1 MQEKKMRGGVALAAV
16 VIIVCVVF
24 TAANIIVSAAKK
36 KSGKTAENEGVPVVA
51 AVAEEGEITD
61 MISQAGNI
69 QSRSSVDVFAKV
81 SGRTIKEILVETG
94 SHVKK
99 GDVIALLEN
108 ETVIAK
114 LEEAKAELEAAE
126 AGARASEA
134 SLEVLEKDK
143 ARLENLLAEKAV
155 AARQVD
161 QVVSQYKSAFENKK
175 AAHAKIEKA
184 KAAIRQLQIATSD
197 HIIIAPIS
205 GAVTK
210 RYVDPGTMSSPNAPV
225 IRISEEK
232 SLKIVTTI
240 TQKDLPKIKKDM
252 KALVSID
259 AFPDEKFE
267 GKIDI
272 VSDEV
277 KPESRMS
284 EIEVNLDNKNS
295 RLKPGMFAEIS
306 IILGKRQG
314 TLISNDALLKL
325 PGTGSFYVFAIEKG
339 KAVQKNVVVGIQ
351 EKDRAEILSGIK
363 NGEKVVVQGHNRL
376 RDGDPVKISEKGKEA
391 S

>member
-1 MQEKKMRGGVALAAV
+1 MQEKKIGGGVALATV
-16 VIIVCVVF
+16 VIIICVIF
-24 TAANIIVSAAKK
+24 TTANIIFSAIKK
-36 KSGKTAENEGVPVVA
+36 KTGKIAENGGVPVIA
-51 AVAEEGEITD
+51 AFAENGEITD
-61 MISQAGNI
+61 IISQAGNI

-81 SGRTIKEILVETG
+81 PGKIVKEILVETG
-94 SHVKK
+94 AHVKK
-99 GDVIALLEN
+99 GDVLARLEN

-114 LEEAKAELEAAE
+114 LEEAKAELDAAE
-126 AGARASEA
+126 AGVKVAEA
-134 SLEVLEKDK
+134 NLEVLEKDK
-143 ARLENLLAEKAV
+143 ARLESLLAEKAV

-161 QVVSQYKSAFENKK
+161 QVIAQYKSASENKK
-175 AAHAKIEKA
+175 AALAKIEKA

-197 HIIIAPIS
+197 HIITAPIS

-210 RYVDPGTMSSPNAPV
+210 RYVDPGAMSSPTVPV
-225 IRISEEK
+225 VRISEET

-240 TQKDLPKIKKDM
+240 TQKDLPKIKKEM
-252 KALVSID
+252 KAFVSID
-259 AFPDEKFE
+259 AFPEEKFE

-314 TLISNDALLKL
+314 TLIPNDALLRL
-325 PGTGSFYVFAIEKG
+325 PGTGSFYVFAIEDG
-339 KAVQKNVVVGIQ
+339 KAVQKNVAVGIQ
-351 EKDRAEILSGIK
+351 EKDKAEILSGIK
-363 NGEKVVVQGHNRL
+363 TGEKIVVQGHNRL
-376 RDGDPVKISEKGKEA
+376 RDGDSVKTSEKGKEA